1 MWDQLRAELA
11 LSWRTYIVIVRSI
24 MERQGI
30 TGVVSEVLL
39 RHAILVP
46 LDDAPQ
52 LITHQIRGLRPGD
65 EIMFD
70 EVTRGARRK
79 T

>member
-1 MWDQLRAELA
+1 MDRP
-11 LSWRTYIVIVRSI
+11 VR
-24 MERQGI
+24 RNI

-39 RHAILVP
+39 RHAILLP
-46 LDDAPQ
+46 LDGAPQ
-52 LITHQIRGLRPGD
+52 LITHEIGVSGGLRQGD
-65 EIMFD
+65 EVMFD

>member
-1 MWDQLRAELA
+1 MDR
-11 LSWRTYIVIVRSI
+11 RD
-24 MERQGI
+24 I
-30 TGVVSEVLL
+30 TGVVDKVLQ

-65 EIMFD
+65 DVMFD

>member
-1 MWDQLRAELA
+1 MDRRDRLN
-11 LSWRTYIVIVRSI
+11 
-24 MERQGI
+24 I

-46 LDDAPQ
+46 VDGEPQ
-52 LITHQIRGLRPGD
+52 LITHEFGVSAGLRQGD
-65 EIMFD
+65 DVMFD

-79 T
+79 P